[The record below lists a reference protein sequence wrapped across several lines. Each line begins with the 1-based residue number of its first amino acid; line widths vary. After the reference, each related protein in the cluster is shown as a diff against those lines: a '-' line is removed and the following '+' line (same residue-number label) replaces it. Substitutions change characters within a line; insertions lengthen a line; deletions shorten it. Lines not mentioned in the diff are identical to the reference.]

1 MCIQYAHSAVL
12 RRLPL
17 LSLSVV
23 LLFSNNIIPGRADAA
38 NNNTA
43 SERHSMMQE
52 LNLIFIWWLETIDSS
67 GKKSHIIILSVFSH
81 SPVPSNELHKQTGKS
96 KQTNPLTRTHSHTY
110 TRTPKWIARVVI
122 MCK

>member
-12 RRLPL
+12 RRLL
-17 LSLSVV
+17 LLSLSLSVV

-52 LNLIFIWWLETIDSS
+52 LNLIFI
-67 GKKSHIIILSVFSH
+67 
-81 SPVPSNELHKQTGKS
+81 
-96 KQTNPLTRTHSHTY
+96 
-110 TRTPKWIARVVI
+110 
-122 MCK
+122 